1 MNTVILCGRLTADP
15 KSGTTQ
21 SGKTYCNFSLA
32 VNKAYSQDKGA
43 DFIDIVAWNATAQ
56 NCAKYL
62 TKGSQVLI
70 NGSFTTETYEK
81 NGITTKR
88 TKVLANH
95 VEFLSRPN
103 NGSSQPAQQKPSIN
117 GLKEIVEADD
127 SMPF

>member
-21 SGKTYCNFSLA
+21 QSGKSYCNFSLA

-43 DFIDIVAWNATAQ
+43 DFIDIVAWNTTAQ

-70 NGSFTTETYEK
+70 NGSLTTETYEY
-81 NGITTKR
+81 NGVKTKR
-88 TKVLANH
+88 TKVLANN
-95 VEFLSRPN
+95 VEFLSRPT
-103 NGSSQPAQQKPSIN
+103 NGGQSQSKAPSIDE
-117 GLKEIVEADD
+117 LKEIDASSD
-127 SMPF
+127 MPF